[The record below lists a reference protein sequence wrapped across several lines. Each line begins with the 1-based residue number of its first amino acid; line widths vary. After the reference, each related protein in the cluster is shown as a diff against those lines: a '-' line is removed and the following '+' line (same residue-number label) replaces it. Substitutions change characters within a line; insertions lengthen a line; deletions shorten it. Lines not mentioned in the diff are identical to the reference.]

1 MESRSSS
8 ARPATSLSQPIPAGD
23 ALRVRVHYLVAQHQA
38 IVVQTQFSDAKAAA
52 LLTLSG
58 IAAIRAPIPATPDLM
73 QISLAA
79 LLFLTVMLCLLAVI
93 PRYRARGRD
102 QADQFTWLALT
113 DWRQESAYAEF
124 VKTTDFSDLITSLA

>member
-1 MESRSSS
+1 M
-8 ARPATSLSQPIPAGD
+8 L
-23 ALRVRVHYLVAQHQA
+23 
-38 IVVQTQFSDAKAAA
+38 
-52 LLTLSG
+52 
-58 IAAIRAPIPATPDLM
+58 

-113 DWRQESAYAEF
+113 DWRQDAAYAEF
-124 VKTTDFSDLITSLA
+124 AKTTDFSDLITSLAVSNVGGARVLRKKFRLIRFAFLSGTGAVLLAGAIAINQSGLDQALAWSEH